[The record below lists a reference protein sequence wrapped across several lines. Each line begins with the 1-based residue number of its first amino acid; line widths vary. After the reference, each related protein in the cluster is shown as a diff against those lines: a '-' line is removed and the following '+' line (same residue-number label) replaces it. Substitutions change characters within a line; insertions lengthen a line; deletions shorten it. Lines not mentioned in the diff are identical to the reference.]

1 MIRIE
6 FTSEEIDLLESER
19 YWHPNPRVQRKMEA
33 VYLKSQGIA
42 HQEICRLCRISE
54 PTLVAYLKQYQEG
67 GIERLKKTNIGE
79 RLANWINMLRHWR
92 SLFQRT
98 PATHDGTGATNH
110 MELSVVP
117 KSKDFNRLEYSK

>member
-6 FTSEEIDLLESER
+6 FTPEEIDLLESER
-19 YWHPNPRVQRKMEA
+19 YRHPDPKVQKKMEA

-67 GIERLKKTNIGE
+67 GIERLKKTSIWE
-79 RLANWINMLRHWR
+79 HLANWINTLRRW
-92 SLFQRT
+92 
-98 PATHDGTGATNH
+98 
-110 MELSVVP
+110 
-117 KSKDFNRLEYSK
+117 KSISRNTRHAR

>member
-19 YWHPNPRVQRKMEA
+19 YRHPDPRVQRKMEA

-79 RLANWINMLRHWR
+79 RLANWINMLRHWK
-92 SLFQRT
+92 
-98 PATHDGTGATNH
+98 PI
-110 MELSVVP
+110 
-117 KSKDFNRLEYSK
+117 SKNTRHAR